1 MSLFGLTTSS
11 KFENDIQKLKEEH
24 DGTVERW
31 EEDYGSLKKVH
42 EDLSESYKKLKE
54 SSKQV
59 AATNADLAY
68 TNERLVEGN
77 KKLRDELTEF
87 KECLSKL
94 TETNAVL
101 APQATQMWK
110 VNETNRELKEMLNAS
125 KAKLESTE
133 REMISSLD
141 KQQNEHRIAM
151 EKQQNEHRI
160 AMEKQQREFEQKIRK
175 FKEESKTRLRNL
187 QRELR
192 EVTLQRDESV
202 AAKKY
207 AIEKLGESNVIQMVV
222 STKKRKLALEDGP
235 VAGPSSCSPE
245 ASH

>member
-31 EEDYGSLKKVH
+31 KEDYASLKKVH
-42 EDLSESYKKLKE
+42 EDLADSYKKLKE
-54 SSKQV
+54 SLKQV

-77 KKLRDELTEF
+77 KKMRDELTEF
-87 KECLSKL
+87 KECLSKV
-94 TETNAVL
+94 TETNAEL

-110 VNETNRELKEMLNAS
+110 VNETNRELKERLIAS
-125 KAKLESTE
+125 KAELEAKE

-141 KQQNEHRIAM
+141 KQENEHRIAM
-151 EKQQNEHRI
+151 ENQH
-160 AMEKQQREFEQKIRK
+160 REFEKKMRK
-175 FKEESKTRLRNL
+175 FKEESDTRVKSL

-192 EVTLQRDESV
+192 EMTLQRDESV

-207 AIEKLGESNVIQMVV
+207 AIEKLGEYSCALGVV
-222 STKKRKLALEDGP
+222 STKKRKLALENGP
-235 VAGPSSCSPE
+235 VAGPSSSSDVAC
-245 ASH
+245 